1 MNDAPVPA
9 NVKVIRVHVGEL
21 RQMFNSMDPAPFHA
35 RDLDPNAEMYIVESA
50 NDLSHKAAL
59 ALSIH
64 VDEPVLD
71 PREQTVLR
79 ESIFRY
85 FDNRSQSTRRQL
97 RLMFRRGRVSLL
109 IGIAFLSSSLIA
121 GEMASQML
129 VANPFAEILRESL
142 LIGGWVAMWRP
153 LQIFLYDWWP
163 LRADIRLFMRLR
175 DMPIS
180 IQHGRPAA

>member
-1 MNDAPVPA
+1 M
-9 NVKVIRVHVGEL
+9 GEL

-79 ESIFRY
+79 EAMFRY
-85 FDNRSQSTRRQL
+85 FDNRAQSTRR
-97 RLMFRRGRVSLL
+97 SC
-109 IGIAFLSSSLIA
+109 
-121 GEMASQML
+121 
-129 VANPFAEILRESL
+129 
-142 LIGGWVAMWRP
+142 
-153 LQIFLYDWWP
+153 D
-163 LRADIRLFMRLR
+163 
-175 DMPIS
+175 
-180 IQHGRPAA
+180 